1 MLVSGPAGTGKTET
15 TKHVMNYIAWCS
27 NRVAGESGEGMAQ
40 RLANMI
46 IMSSPLLEAFGNAKT
61 LRNNNSSRFGKL
73 VTVHFDGS
81 GKIAGARTVNYL
93 LERSKSYCR
102 VCAEIREQ

>member
-1 MLVSGPAGTGKTET
+1 ML
-15 TKHVMNYIAWCS
+15 S
-27 NRVAGESGEGMAQ
+27 N
-40 RLANMI
+40 N
-46 IMSSPLLEAFGNAKT
+46 PLEALGNAKT

-93 LERSKSYCR
+93 LERSKCCSVR
-102 VCAEIREQ
+102 D